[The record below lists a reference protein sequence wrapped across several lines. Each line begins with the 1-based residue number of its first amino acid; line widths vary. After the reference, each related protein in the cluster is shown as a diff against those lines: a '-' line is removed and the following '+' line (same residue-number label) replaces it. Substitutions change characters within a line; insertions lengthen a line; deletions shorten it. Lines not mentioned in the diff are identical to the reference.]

1 MEEVIL
7 FVRLIPFLLSSHN
20 LESMPSNDLNEGS
33 ILGIE
38 VYRHHTIG
46 SDEYIGGA
54 KEKIELLLAQGTTR
68 GQSFLVIFG
77 MHA

>member
-1 MEEVIL
+1 
-7 FVRLIPFLLSSHN
+7 
-20 LESMPSNDLNEGS
+20 MPSNDLNEGS

-54 KEKIELLLAQGTTR
+54 KERIELLLAQGTTR
-68 GQSFLVIFG
+68 GQSVSVIFG